1 MDRVGKYG
9 LFIKRISPKDA
20 DVTKEAVETVNNM
33 LVFLAEK
40 LTKQASIIS
49 GDKKTLRHDAFL
61 WLLTDIQGELGKHS
75 QDFANSVLYGG
86 KELVFPTKRTE
97 NLMRKTSCMRISQSA
112 VRCLTAILE
121 YFCGQIMEASFSQAK
136 KNKKKRIRPLDV
148 EGAVS
153 NDRELRTMFGK
164 GVFSGR

>member
-9 LFIKRISPKDA
+9 LFIKRISPKNA
-20 DVTKEAVETVNNM
+20 DVTKEALETVNNM

-40 LTKQASIIS
+40 LTKQANIII
-49 GDKKTLRHDAFL
+49 DQKTLRHDAFL

-97 NLMRKTSCMRISQSA
+97 NLMRKNTCLRISRSA
-112 VRCLTAILE
+112 VKTLTAILE

-136 KNKKKRIRPLDV
+136 KSKRKRIRPIDI
-148 EGAVS
+148 EAAIS
-153 NDRELRTMFGK
+153 QDKELHSMFGK
-164 GVFSGR
+164 GVISGR

>member
-9 LFIKRISPKDA
+9 LFIKRISPKNA
-20 DVTKEAVETVNNM
+20 DVTKEALETVNNM

-40 LTKQASIIS
+40 LTKQANIII
-49 GDKKTLRHDAFL
+49 DQKTLRHDAFL

-97 NLMRKTSCMRISQSA
+97 NLMRKNTCLRISQSA
-112 VRCLTAILE
+112 VKTLTAILE

-136 KNKKKRIRPLDV
+136 KSKRKRIRPIDI
-148 EGAVS
+148 EAAIS
-153 NDRELRTMFGK
+153 QDKELHSMFGK
-164 GVFSGR
+164 GVISGR

>member
-20 DVTKEAVETVNNM
+20 DVTKETIETVNNM

-40 LTKQASIIS
+40 LTKQANIIV
-49 GDKKTLRHDAFL
+49 GDKKTLRHDVFL

-75 QDFANSVLYGG
+75 QDFANSALYGK

-97 NLMRKTSCMRISQSA
+97 NLMRKNTCLRVSQSA
-112 VRCLTAILE
+112 VKTLTAILE

-136 KNKKKRIRPLDV
+136 KDKRKRIRPIDV
-148 EGAVS
+148 EAAIAK
-153 NDRELRTMFGK
+153 DKELYSMFGK
-164 GVFSGR
+164 GVISGR

>member
-9 LFIKRISPKDA
+9 LFIKRISPKNA
-20 DVTKEAVETVNNM
+20 DVTKEALETVNNM

-40 LTKQASIIS
+40 LTKQANIII
-49 GDKKTLRHDAFL
+49 DQKTLRHDAFL

-75 QDFANSVLYGG
+75 QDFVNSVLYGG

-97 NLMRKTSCMRISQSA
+97 NLMRKNTCLRISQSA
-112 VRCLTAILE
+112 VKTLTAILE

-136 KNKKKRIRPLDV
+136 KNKRKRIRASDI
-148 EGAVS
+148 EAAIS
-153 NDRELRTMFGK
+153 QDKELHSMFGK
-164 GVFSGR
+164 GVISGR

>member
-20 DVTKEAVETVNNM
+20 DITKESLETVNNM

-40 LTKQASIIS
+40 LTKQANIII
-49 GDKKTLRHDAFL
+49 DQKTLRHDAFL

-75 QDFANSVLYGG
+75 QDFANSVLYGE

-97 NLMRKTSCMRISQSA
+97 NLMRKNTCLRISQSA
-112 VRCLTAILE
+112 VKTLTAILE

-136 KNKKKRIRPLDV
+136 KSKRKRIRPIDI
-148 EGAVS
+148 EAAIS
-153 NDRELRTMFGK
+153 QDKELHSMFGK
-164 GVFSGR
+164 GVISGR

>member
-9 LFIKRISPKDA
+9 LFVKRISPKDA
-20 DVTKEAVETVNNM
+20 DVTKEALETVNNM

-40 LTKQASIIS
+40 LTKQATIIV
-49 GDKKTLRHDAFL
+49 GDKKTIKHDVFL

-97 NLMRKTSCMRISQSA
+97 NLMRKNTCLRISQNA
-112 VRCLTAILE
+112 VRALTAILE

-136 KNKKKRIRPLDV
+136 RNKRKRIRPFEV
-148 EGAVS
+148 EAAVAK
-153 NDRELRTMFGK
+153 DKELYSMFGK
-164 GVFSGR
+164 GVISGR

>member
-20 DVTKEAVETVNNM
+20 DITKESLETVNNM

-40 LTKQASIIS
+40 LTKQANIII
-49 GDKKTLRHDAFL
+49 DQKTLRHDAFL

-75 QDFANSVLYGG
+75 QDFANSVLYGE

-97 NLMRKTSCMRISQSA
+97 NLMRKNTCLRISRSA
-112 VRCLTAILE
+112 VKTLTAILE

-136 KNKKKRIRPLDV
+136 KSKRKRIRPIDI
-148 EGAVS
+148 EAAIS
-153 NDRELRTMFGK
+153 QDKELHSMFGK
-164 GVFSGR
+164 GVISGR